1 MTAPLVLI
9 VGATG
14 GIGQALAHQLHA
26 AQVPLVLAARRAEP
40 LTALGESL
48 RAPVHVTDA
57 TDWAQV
63 DAAVDAAAAH
73 ATSLGTT
80 LGAVVNTAGSLL
92 LKPAHLTRAE
102 EYQSVIAQ
110 NLTTA
115 FGVVRAA
122 ARVMTGG
129 GSVVLCST
137 AAVRIG
143 LANHEAIAAA
153 KGGVEGLVRSAAAT
167 YAARGLRV
175 NAVAPGLVDSPLTAR
190 ITGSAPA
197 LAASQ
202 AMHALGRIGTP
213 DEVASLIMW
222 LTGPQASWVTGQV
235 YGIDG
240 GLGSVRGK

>member
-14 GIGQALAHQLHA
+14 GIGQALAHALHA
-26 AQVPLVLAARRAEP
+26 TRVPLYLAARRADP
-40 LTALGESL
+40 LTALAASL
-48 RAPVHVTDA
+48 GAASQATDA
-57 TDWAQV
+57 TDWTQV
-63 DAAVDAAAAH
+63 DALVDAAAAH
-73 ATSLGTT
+73 AAALGTT

-129 GSVVLCST
+129 GSVVLFST

-167 YAARGLRV
+167 YASRGLRV
-175 NAVAPGLVDSPLTAR
+175 NAVAPGLVDSPLTTR

-197 LAASQ
+197 LTASQ
-202 AMHALGRIGTP
+202 AMHALGRIGSP
-213 DEVASLIMW
+213 AEVASLVAW
-222 LTGPQASWVTGQV
+222 LTGPDATWVTGQIF
-235 YGIDG
+235 GIDG
-240 GLGSVRGK
+240 GLGSVRSK